1 MKRQTDCRCGSRSFP
16 QLMDARITTEPDPSV
31 TCTNGSPRCFCNRAH
46 GLVSDM
52 PTSGMIS
59 GTLAVSTGLRGK
71 DRSHVDLLLMAIRW
85 ERVRAAWFSSQG
97 NRDESEACVAREQRG
112 TATGNLKRHASMLKS
127 RRGSRWPDQD
137 PSTEG
142 CANHHCTWTVKGARH
157 NRHDL
162 YRDQRGREAHP
173 PHSFRNFV
181 AGFDL

>member
-1 MKRQTDCRCGSRSFP
+1 MKQQTDCRCGSRSFP

-52 PTSGMIS
+52 PKIGMIS

-97 NRDESEACVAREQRG
+97 NRDESEACVAREQR
-112 TATGNLKRHASMLKS
+112 L
-127 RRGSRWPDQD
+127 
-137 PSTEG
+137 
-142 CANHHCTWTVKGARH
+142 
-157 NRHDL
+157 
-162 YRDQRGREAHP
+162 DQRLEQARIDAEIAA
-173 PHSFRNFV
+173 RQQV
-181 AGFDL
+181 A